1 MVDAWSSRLVVCLQM
16 MIGMS
21 DRVGKS
27 AVIASMVCCIGGG
40 VDWWCALCYISL
52 LLPKAVILTFEE

>member
-27 AVIASMVCCIGGG
+27 AVIVSMV
-40 VDWWCALCYISL
+40 CYISL
-52 LLPKAVILTFEE
+52 LLPKVVILTFEE